1 MTWTKLKRVARSGF
15 YGFWRNGFVSLA
27 SILIMMVTLFVIGS
41 TLFAG
46 AMLNSALQNIKN
58 QVDINV
64 YFVKG
69 VDPSLITS
77 LQQKLQSLPEVLPPV
92 TYVSEDQALADFR
105 SRHQNDQLTL
115 QALDELGTNPFGASL
130 NIKAKDPS
138 QYGAIAEFLQSNSNL
153 ASDGSSIID
162 KINYYEN
169 QAAIDRLSGIILSA
183 NKLGFILTALLIII
197 SILITFNTLRL
208 VIYMSRDE
216 IAVMRLVGA
225 SQSYIRGPFFIAGA
239 LYGFFAAIITL
250 ILFYPITIW
259 LAGTTAQFLSGFN
272 IFQYYFSNFG
282 QIFLIIVFSGVAI
295 GALSSWLAT
304 RAYVKI

>member
-1 MTWTKLKRVARSGF
+1 
-15 YGFWRNGFVSLA
+15 
-27 SILIMMVTLFVIGS
+27 
-41 TLFAG
+41 
-46 AMLNSALQNIKN
+46 
-58 QVDINV
+58 
-64 YFVKG
+64 
-69 VDPSLITS
+69 
-77 LQQKLQSLPEVLPPV
+77 
-92 TYVSEDQALADFR
+92 
-105 SRHQNDQLTL
+105 
-115 QALDELGTNPFGASL
+115 
-130 NIKAKDPS
+130 
-138 QYGAIAEFLQSNSNL
+138 
-153 ASDGSSIID
+153 
-162 KINYYEN
+162 
-169 QAAIDRLSGIILSA
+169 
-183 NKLGFILTALLIII
+183 
-197 SILITFNTLRL
+197 
-208 VIYMSRDE
+208 MSRDE